1 MSFYSKSDG
10 KSAVKV
16 QISSSTQPTGIRFL
30 KNDCLV
36 KISTLVADQC
46 KNFANFPSSR
56 SFQVVARER
65 LTHKTGKQI
74 LVCGRRSFPRKKNFP
89 SCHIH
94 WPKVRATGECR
105 KVNSVNEEKS
115 SLLPLAAVARQFWT
129 HEDYPKQRPLVS
141 DCAGVRLG
149 RSKSQEPAEV
159 FSNISESRVH
169 HCRVNPAHTVLIAM
183 KIFEKRCNSGTYA
196 PII

>member
-1 MSFYSKSDG
+1 MRFCSKSDG

-16 QISSSTQPTGIRFL
+16 QISTSKHPTGIRFL

-36 KISTLVADQC
+36 KIWTLVADQC

-74 LVCGRRSFPRKKNFP
+74 LVCGRRSNPRKKNFP

-105 KVNSVNEEKS
+105 KDNSVNAEES
-115 SLLPLAAVARQFWT
+115 SLLLLLPVAAARKFLT
-129 HEDYPKQRPLVS
+129 YEDYP
-141 DCAGVRLG
+141 
-149 RSKSQEPAEV
+149 
-159 FSNISESRVH
+159 N
-169 HCRVNPAHTVLIAM
+169 
-183 KIFEKRCNSGTYA
+183 
-196 PII
+196 